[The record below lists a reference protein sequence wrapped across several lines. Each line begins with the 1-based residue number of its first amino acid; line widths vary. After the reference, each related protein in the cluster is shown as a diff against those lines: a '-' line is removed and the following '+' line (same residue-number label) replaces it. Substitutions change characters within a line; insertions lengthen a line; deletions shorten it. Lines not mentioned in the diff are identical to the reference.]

1 MTSTI
6 TRGRFWLTA
15 LLLTLCAAWLTACG
29 YITEPPVADG
39 PARDEEPAALVAR
52 AAGEIA
58 VFAAP
63 GDAQPVQALP
73 ARTPFGS
80 PTVLLITEEGTGDRA
95 GWLEVRLPVRP
106 NDGTG
111 WIAREDVHVAPAAFE
126 VSVDLDA
133 KRLTV
138 TENGEKVLATTTGTG
153 SAQYPTP
160 TGSFFITDKI
170 ETKYP
175 AGPYGPYA
183 LGLSAHS
190 DVLTQFMGGEGQIGI
205 HGTNDPSSVGA
216 AASHGCMRID
226 NGLIERLARLLPLGT
241 PVTIS

>member
-1 MTSTI
+1 M
-6 TRGRFWLTA
+6 
-15 LLLTLCAAWLTACG
+15 LLTLCAVWLTACG
-29 YITEPPVADG
+29 YVLDPPTADG

-52 AAGEIA
+52 ADDEIA
-58 VFAAP
+58 VFAEP
-63 GDAQPVQALP
+63 GDAQPAQTLP

-80 PTVLLITEEGTGDRA
+80 PTVLLVTEEGTGDRD

-106 NDGTG
+106 NDGIG
-111 WIAREDVHVAPAAFE
+111 WIDRDDVTVAPVAFE
-126 VSVDLDA
+126 VSVDLDD

-138 TENGEKVLATTTGTG
+138 TENGDELLATTTGTG

-160 TGSFFITDKI
+160 TGRFFITDKI
-170 ETKYP
+170 KTKN
-175 AGPYGPYA
+175 ATGPYGPYA

-190 DVLTQFMGGEGQIGI
+190 DVLTQFMGGKGQIGI
-205 HGTNDPSSVGA
+205 HGTNDPASIGA

-226 NGLIERLARLLPLGT
+226 NALIERLARLLPLGT